1 MSALG
6 GGRPSDEDEIVL
18 VFRPPENPAAQVVGA
33 TPFKGL
39 RLKLDELLDWFKDLN
54 VDSIELWIE
63 GAWKSGKR
71 TELFLSLEGKT
82 GAKVTLRPFSKT
94 AKVRPSQ
101 IKVEDSSVPENVEES
116 AEDFQSSPS
125 RPAQAEA
132 RSSTQ
137 TIAALFSPSG
147 GVERE
152 IISMIGSAARS
163 IEMAAYAFTN
173 EDIAKALLDA
183 VKRGVNVSVVLDRS
197 ETKGQ
202 QASLHDQLESAGTDV
217 RVISPAGGIMHNK
230 FIIVDGRTVEWGS
243 YNYTQRAEDANFEN
257 ATFLSDTQLA
267 KQYHSDFVSIFNQA
281 TPEVRGMERMI
292 RRFFRHVARRTA
304 EE

>member
-94 AKVRPSQ
+94 AKVRPSPVK
-101 IKVEDSSVPENVEES
+101 IEDSSVMENVEES
-116 AEDFQSSPS
+116 ADDSQSSPS
-125 RPAQAEA
+125 KPGRAEA

-137 TIAALFSPSG
+137 TVTALFSPSG

-163 IEMAAYAFTN
+163 RELAAYAFTN

-183 VKRGVNVSVVLDRS
+183 LTRSAIVSVVLDR
-197 ETKGQ
+197 TAATGR
-202 QASLHDQLESAGTDV
+202 QASLH
-217 RVISPAGGIMHNK
+217 
-230 FIIVDGRTVEWGS
+230 
-243 YNYTQRAEDANFEN
+243 
-257 ATFLSDTQLA
+257 
-267 KQYHSDFVSIFNQA
+267 
-281 TPEVRGMERMI
+281 
-292 RRFFRHVARRTA
+292 
-304 EE
+304 